1 MLGTEGWGQECTPGR
16 GRNSGTCGPSQL
28 DLVPGAGAA
37 ARKHG
42 ERASPAGVQSPLRLW
57 EPPLSAA
64 LSHCMSRG
72 CGFSPADLPALQ
84 LPVEADGLPT
94 PGSQPQVLQALP
106 PAAVAGLSLPLFWP
120 SPGGPGVAPAL
131 CTAPPIQEQEPDPG
145 LGLASHGLLPF
156 PGMPCLLFCTAFP
169 RSLRGCP
176 FPAAD
181 ATPAPS
187 SHLPQPSARLFL
199 LPALDL
205 HPPEP
210 TVGPSA
216 SRSAASRPSGTLTSV
231 VVKVGSGLR
240 ALMLTRAARATPVQP
255 EAESEAAFQGLRGTQ
270 PPWGVPTMRLQGPE
284 PRESGWPTAVTDT
297 GCIAGVHAA
306 HCFRNYARSEQCSE

>member
-1 MLGTEGWGQECTPGR
+1 MQEVLGTEGWGQECTPGR
-16 GRNSGTCGPSQL
+16 GRSSGTCGPSPWTWS
-28 DLVPGAGAA
+28 LVLELQ
-37 ARKHG
+37 HG
-42 ERASPAGVQSPLRLW
+42 SAVKGPLLQGSKVHSGCGSLRSLLPSP
-57 EPPLSAA
+57 
-64 LSHCMSRG
+64 HCTSRG
-72 CGFSPADLPALQ
+72 CGFSPADLPAFQ
-84 LPVEADGLPT
+84 LLVEADGLPT
-94 PGSQPQVLQALP
+94 PGCQPQVLHALP
-106 PAAVAGLSLPLFWP
+106 PAAVASLSLLLLWP
-120 SPGGPGVAPAL
+120 SPGGPGAAPAL

-145 LGLASHGLLPF
+145 QGHGLPPF
-156 PGMPCLLFCTAFP
+156 PATPCLLFCTAFP
-169 RSLRGCP
+169 RSLPGCP
-176 FPAAD
+176 FPATD

-187 SHLPQPSARLFL
+187 SHLPQPSAWLFL

-231 VVKVGSGLR
+231 VVKVGSGPR
-240 ALMLTRAARATPVQP
+240 ALMRTRAARATPVQP
-255 EAESEAAFQGLRGTQ
+255 EAESEAAFQGLWGTQ
-270 PPWGVPTMRLQGPE
+270 PPWGAPTMRLQGPE